1 MGTPPHFRE
10 LVEEEEVICV
20 QDPRRTRSGVQEDS
34 ALRGWV
40 IGSRNDS
47 RQVLIQDRLF
57 LTFLQCIL
65 KQNMMDTWVD
75 Y

>member
-34 ALRGWV
+34 AVREGV

-47 RQVLIQDRLF
+47 RQVLIQVYF
-57 LTFLQCIL
+57 IIFLQSIL
-65 KQNMMDTWVD
+65 KQNMMDTRVN

>member
-1 MGTPPHFRE
+1 MGTPPHFRG

-34 ALRGWV
+34 ALRGGV

-47 RQVLIQDRLF
+47 RQVLIQVYLY
-57 LTFLQCIL
+57 LWYITLL
-65 KQNMMDTWVD
+65 NAS
-75 Y
+75 